1 MGKLNM
7 EHDKELLLLQ
17 LKQRLLAQGIRPQ
30 IVATAKIIKTTDTYI
45 LFGMWKFQGVLR
57 VRRRPDS
64 MSSTTFHNII
74 K

>member
-1 MGKLNM
+1 MEKLIK
-7 EHDKELLLLQ
+7 EHDKELLLLR

-57 VRRRPDS
+57 LSKSFLLTCKDRNS
-64 MSSTTFHNII
+64 C
-74 K
+74 

>member
-1 MGKLNM
+1 MNK

-45 LFGMWKFQGVLR
+45 LFGMWKFHGVLR
-57 VRRRPDS
+57 VGREH
-64 MSSTTFHNII
+64 TNY
-74 K
+74 